1 MTEVS
6 SVTTLLTW
14 SGGALLPG
22 WVRLVRDDAN
32 R

>member
-6 SVTTLLTW
+6 SVTTLLAW
-14 SGGALLPG
+14 AGGALLLG
-22 WVRLVRDDAN
+22 WVRLVPDYAN